1 MVEKKNYL
9 QEGEKKSIDLRV
21 LLKNTQ
27 RQKTL

>member
-1 MVEKKNYL
+1 MVEKKNHL